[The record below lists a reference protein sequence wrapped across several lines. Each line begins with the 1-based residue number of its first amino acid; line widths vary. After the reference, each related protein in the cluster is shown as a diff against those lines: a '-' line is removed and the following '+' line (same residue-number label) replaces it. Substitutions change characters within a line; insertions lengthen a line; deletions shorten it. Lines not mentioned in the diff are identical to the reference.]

1 MVWWGR
7 LGPRFAA
14 HADEVRVRWTDPHG
28 VVVQDEPARRIRRT
42 FVGSSLSL
50 VGARTPGTWLVE
62 ARFEDAVI
70 DSRRIE
76 VQGVPQAGRRPAR
89 SEP

>member
-1 MVWWGR
+1 MV
-7 LGPRFAA
+7 A
-14 HADEVRVRWTDPHG
+14 
-28 VVVQDEPARRIRRT
+28 QDEPARRIRRSL
-42 FVGSSLSL
+42 VDSSLSL

-76 VQGVPQAGRRPAR
+76 VQQVPQADRRPAH